1 MSKKGGWTE
10 VNSGVEVGE
19 SSSTVDAMGDIL
31 ETNNMWTAGTESDFV
46 LNASCKGYPLSAEP
60 CRVSELGQRGWHLL
74 DDALAYPVAVL
85 RRPALTHN
93 LAWMQNFVQRKGVAL
108 APHGKTTMSPELFRM
123 QLQAGAWGLTFAN
136 VHQLRVGLAAGAQRA
151 IIANQL
157 VSDADLDGLDLL
169 LNQYPQARVWFL
181 VDSLAQ
187 LRTLADWGARRGQP
201 RCWDVL
207 LELGIA
213 GYRTG
218 CRTHEQALALAQA
231 MAESGVVRLGGV
243 ECYEGGLGQ
252 CDSAHDM
259 EAVSALVRSVQ
270 ALVQQIDEQHLWGGE
285 EVLLSAGGS
294 AVFDLVI
301 PMLKTQVKS
310 RPVQGVLRSGC
321 YVTHDHWNYAR
332 YLKLVEAR
340 EGLSASL
347 QPALEVWAKVQSVPE
362 PGLAILSAGRRDLS
376 FDQCMPMP
384 VRWAANGQR
393 GEGAMQATPESWKVK
408 ALSDQHAHMV
418 FDTQGVWP
426 KVGDRVA
433 LGISHPC
440 TTFDKWRWMA
450 VIEDDG
456 CICGAISTHF

>member
-1 MSKKGGWTE
+1 MTH
-10 VNSGVEVGE
+10 
-19 SSSTVDAMGDIL
+19 
-31 ETNNMWTAGTESDFV
+31 DFV
-46 LNASCKGYPLSAEP
+46 LDGSCKGFPLHAQP
-60 CRVSELGQRGWHLL
+60 CAVSQLGDRHWHLL
-74 DDALAYPVAVL
+74 NGDLPFPVAVL
-85 RRPALTHN
+85 RRPALMHN
-93 LAWMQNFVQRKGVAL
+93 VAWMQDFVQRKGVAL
-108 APHGKTTMSPELFRM
+108 APHGKTTMSPELFRF
-123 QLQAGAWGLTFAN
+123 QLQAGAWGMTFAN
-136 VHQLRVGLAAGAQRA
+136 VQQLRVGLAAGAQRA

-157 VSDADLDGLDLL
+157 VTDADLDGLHHLL
-169 LNQYPQARVWFL
+169 QQHPPARVWFL

-187 LRTLADWGARRGQP
+187 LQALTDWGVRRNNKH
-201 RCWDVL
+201 CWDVL

-218 CRTHEQALALAQA
+218 CRTQEQALSLAKA
-231 MAESGVVRLGGV
+231 IAASPVTRLGGV
-243 ECYEGGLGQ
+243 ECYEGGLGR
-252 CDSAHDM
+252 CDSAHDI

-270 ALVQQIDEQHLWGGE
+270 TLVQQIDEQNLWGNE

-301 PMLKTQVKS
+301 PMLKQRVKS

-332 YLKLVEAR
+332 YLKLVEER

-347 QPALEVWAKVQSVPE
+347 LPALEVWAAVQSVPE
-362 PGLAILSAGRRDLS
+362 PGLAILGAGRRDLS

-384 VRWAANGQR
+384 VRWAARGQT
-393 GEGAMQATPESWKVK
+393 GPHAIQKCPSSWEVK

-418 FDTQGVWP
+418 FDAAGHWP
-426 KVGDRVA
+426 QVGDRVA

-450 VIEDDG
+450 IIEDDG
-456 CICGAISTHF
+456 RISGAISTHF

>member
-1 MSKKGGWTE
+1 MQTRI
-10 VNSGVEVGE
+10 
-19 SSSTVDAMGDIL
+19 D
-31 ETNNMWTAGTESDFV
+31 SDFV
-46 LNASCKGYPLSAEP
+46 LNARCKGFPLAAEP
-60 CRVSELGQRGWHLL
+60 CAVSELGERGWHLL
-74 DDALAYPVAVL
+74 DDLLAYPVAVL
-85 RRPALTHN
+85 RRPALMHN
-93 LAWMQNFVQRKGVAL
+93 LAWMQDFVQRKGVAL
-108 APHGKTTMSPELFRM
+108 APHGKTTMSPELFRL

-136 VHQLRVGLAAGAQRA
+136 VHQLRVGLAAGAERA

-157 VSDADLDGLDLL
+157 VSDADLDGLDGLL
-169 LNQYPQARVWFL
+169 RQYPKVRVWFL

-187 LRTLADWGARRGQP
+187 LAALANWAARRRNK

-218 CRTHEQALALAQA
+218 CRTHEQALVLAQA
-231 MAESGVVRLGGV
+231 IAASPVARLGGV
-243 ECYEGGLGQ
+243 ECYEGGLGR
-252 CDSAHDM
+252 CDSAQDI
-259 EAVSALVRSVQ
+259 EAVSALVRTVNSLVQ
-270 ALVQQIDEQHLWGGE
+270 AIDAQNLWGNH

-301 PMLKTQVKS
+301 PLLKLQVKS
-310 RPVQGVLRSGC
+310 RTVTGVLRSGC

-347 QPALEVWAKVQSVPE
+347 QAALEVWTQVQSVPE
-362 PGLAILSAGRRDLS
+362 PGLAILTAGRRDVS

-384 VRWAANGQR
+384 VRWAQRGQS

-418 FDTQGVWP
+418 FDTEGLWP
-426 KVGDRVA
+426 QVGDRVA

-456 CICGAISTHF
+456 RISGAISTHF

>member
-1 MSKKGGWTE
+1 MK
-10 VNSGVEVGE
+10 N
-19 SSSTVDAMGDIL
+19 
-31 ETNNMWTAGTESDFV
+31 DFV
-46 LNASCKGYPLSAEP
+46 LNAACKGFPLAAEP
-60 CRVSELGQRGWHLL
+60 CAVSQLGARNWNLL

-85 RRPALTHN
+85 RRPALMHN
-93 LAWMQNFVQRKGVAL
+93 LAWMQDFVKRKGVAL
-108 APHGKTTMSPELFRM
+108 APHGKTTLSPELFRM

-136 VHQLRVGLAAGAQRA
+136 VHQLRVGLAAGVQRA

-157 VSDADLDGLDLL
+157 VTDTDLDGLDLL
-169 LNQYPQARVWFL
+169 LRQNPEARVWFL

-187 LRTLADWGARRGQP
+187 LAVLADWGQRRGNTRP
-201 RCWDVL
+201 WDVL

-231 MAESGVVRLGGV
+231 MAASSVVRLGGL
-243 ECYEGGLGQ
+243 ECYEGGLGR
-252 CDSAHDM
+252 CDSAHDI

-270 ALVQQIDEQHLWGGE
+270 ALVQQIDAQNLWGGDA
-285 EVLLSAGGS
+285 VLLSAGGS

-340 EGLSASL
+340 EGLSESL
-347 QPALEVWAKVQSVPE
+347 QPALEIWTQVQSVPE
-362 PGLAILSAGRRDLS
+362 PGLAILTAGRRDLS

-384 VRWAANGQR
+384 VRWAPKAQR
-393 GEGAMQATPESWKVK
+393 AGAIQATPESWKVK

-418 FDTQGVWP
+418 FDAEGVWP
-426 KVGDRVA
+426 QVGDRVA

-450 VIEDDG
+450 IIEDDG
-456 CICGAISTHF
+456 RISGAISTHF

>member
-1 MSKKGGWTE
+1 M
-10 VNSGVEVGE
+10 
-19 SSSTVDAMGDIL
+19 AH
-31 ETNNMWTAGTESDFV
+31 DFV
-46 LNASCKGYPLSAEP
+46 LNAACKGFPLAAEP
-60 CRVSELGQRGWHLL
+60 CAVSQLGARGWHLL

-85 RRPALTHN
+85 RRPALAHN
-93 LAWMQNFVQRKGVAL
+93 LAWMQDFVQRKGVAL

-136 VHQLRVGLAAGAQRA
+136 VHQLRVGLAAGARRA

-157 VSDADLDGLDLL
+157 VSDADLDGLDFLL
-169 LNQYPQARVWFL
+169 CQYPQARVWFL

-187 LRTLADWGARRGQP
+187 LQTLTDWGARRGQP

-218 CRTHEQALALAQA
+218 CRTHEQALLLAQA

-243 ECYEGGLGQ
+243 ECYEGGLGK

-259 EAVSALVRSVQ
+259 EAVSALVRGVQ
-270 ALVQQIDEQHLWGGE
+270 ALVQQIDAQHLWGDD

-301 PMLKTQVKS
+301 PMLKTQVQS
-310 RPVQGVLRSGC
+310 RPVRGVLRSGC

-347 QPALEVWAKVQSVPE
+347 RPALEVWAKVQSVPE

-376 FDQCMPMP
+376 FDQCMPLP
-384 VRWAANGQR
+384 VRWAASGQR

-418 FDTQGVWP
+418 FAAEGVWP
-426 KVGDRVA
+426 QVGDRVA

-456 CICGAISTHF
+456 RISGAISTHF

>member
-1 MSKKGGWTE
+1 MHH
-10 VNSGVEVGE
+10 
-19 SSSTVDAMGDIL
+19 
-31 ETNNMWTAGTESDFV
+31 DFE
-46 LNASCKGYPLSAEP
+46 LNAACKGFPLAAEP
-60 CRVSELGQRGWHLL
+60 CAVSQLGARAWNLL

-85 RRPALTHN
+85 RRPALVHN
-93 LAWMQNFVQRKGVAL
+93 LAWMQDFVLRKGVAL

-136 VHQLRVGLAAGAQRA
+136 VHQLRVGLTAGAQRA

-157 VSDADLDGLDLL
+157 VSDADLDGLDFLL
-169 LNQYPQARVWFL
+169 KQFPQAQVWFL
-181 VDSLAQ
+181 VDSTAQ
-187 LRTLADWGARRGQP
+187 LDALADWGARRDNL

-218 CRTHEQALALAQA
+218 CRRHEQALALAQA
-231 MAESGVVRLGGV
+231 MAASPVVRLGGV

-252 CDSAHDM
+252 CDSAHDI

-270 ALVQQIDEQHLWGGE
+270 SLVQQLDVRNLWGND

-301 PMLKTQVKS
+301 PMLKLQVKS

-347 QPALEVWAKVQSVPE
+347 QPALEVWAKVLSVPE

-384 VRWAANGQR
+384 VRWAVSGRSGAD
-393 GEGAMQATPESWKVK
+393 AMQATPESWKVK

-418 FDTQGVWP
+418 FNADGVWP
-426 KVGDRVA
+426 QVGDRVA

-450 VIEDDG
+450 IIEDDG
-456 CICGAISTHF
+456 RISGAISTHF

>member
-1 MSKKGGWTE
+1 
-10 VNSGVEVGE
+10 
-19 SSSTVDAMGDIL
+19 
-31 ETNNMWTAGTESDFV
+31 
-46 LNASCKGYPLSAEP
+46 
-60 CRVSELGQRGWHLL
+60 
-74 DDALAYPVAVL
+74 
-85 RRPALTHN
+85 
-93 LAWMQNFVQRKGVAL
+93 
-108 APHGKTTMSPELFRM
+108 
-123 QLQAGAWGLTFAN
+123 
-136 VHQLRVGLAAGAQRA
+136 
-151 IIANQL
+151 
-157 VSDADLDGLDLL
+157 
-169 LNQYPQARVWFL
+169 
-181 VDSLAQ
+181 
-187 LRTLADWGARRGQP
+187 
-201 RCWDVL
+201 
-207 LELGIA
+207 
-213 GYRTG
+213 
-218 CRTHEQALALAQA
+218 
-231 MAESGVVRLGGV
+231 
-243 ECYEGGLGQ
+243 
-252 CDSAHDM
+252 M

-332 YLKLVEAR
+332 YLKLVEVR

-347 QPALEVWAKVQSVPE
+347 LPALEVWAKVQSVPE

-384 VRWAANGQR
+384 VRWAANGQS

-418 FDTQGVWP
+418 FDADGVWP
-426 KVGDRVA
+426 QVGDRVA

-456 CICGAISTHF
+456 RISGAISTHF

>member
-1 MSKKGGWTE
+1 ME
-10 VNSGVEVGE
+10 LR
-19 SSSTVDAMGDIL
+19 DMAH
-31 ETNNMWTAGTESDFV
+31 DFV
-46 LNASCKGYPLSAEP
+46 LNAACKGFPLAAEP
-60 CRVSELGQRGWHLL
+60 CAVSQLGARGWNLL
-74 DDALAYPVAVL
+74 DDTLAYPVAVL
-85 RRPALTHN
+85 RRPALAHN
-93 LAWMQNFVQRKGVAL
+93 LAWMQDFVQRKGVAL

-136 VHQLRVGLAAGAQRA
+136 VHQLRVGLDAGAQRA

-157 VSDADLDGLDLL
+157 VSDADLDGLDFL

-231 MAESGVVRLGGV
+231 MAESGVVSLGGV

-270 ALVQQIDEQHLWGGE
+270 TLVQQIDEQHLWGCE

-301 PMLKTQVKS
+301 PMLKTKVKS

-384 VRWAANGQR
+384 VRWVAGGHR
-393 GEGAMQATPESWKVK
+393 CTDTMQTTPESWKVK

-418 FDTQGVWP
+418 FDADGVWP
-426 KVGDRVA
+426 QVGDRVA

-450 VIEDDG
+450 IIEDDG
-456 CICGAISTHF
+456 RISGAISTHF

>member
-1 MSKKGGWTE
+1 
-10 VNSGVEVGE
+10 
-19 SSSTVDAMGDIL
+19 
-31 ETNNMWTAGTESDFV
+31 
-46 LNASCKGYPLSAEP
+46 
-60 CRVSELGQRGWHLL
+60 
-74 DDALAYPVAVL
+74 
-85 RRPALTHN
+85 
-93 LAWMQNFVQRKGVAL
+93 
-108 APHGKTTMSPELFRM
+108 M

-136 VHQLRVGLAAGAQRA
+136 VHQLRVGLLAGAERA
-151 IIANQL
+151 LIANQL
-157 VSDADLDGLDLL
+157 VTDADLDGLDLL
-169 LNQYPQARVWFL
+169 LCQNPQARVWFL

-187 LRTLADWGARRGQP
+187 LAVLADWGRRRGNARR
-201 RCWDVL
+201 WDVL

-213 GYRTG
+213 AYRTG
-218 CRTHEQALALAQA
+218 CRTHEQALALAQT
-231 MAESGVVRLGGV
+231 MAASPLVRLGGV
-243 ECYEGGLGQ
+243 ECYEGGLGK
-252 CDSAHDM
+252 CDSAHDI
-259 EAVSALVRSVQ
+259 EAVSGLVRSVQ
-270 ALVQQIDEQHLWGGE
+270 ALVQQIDAQNLWGGD

-340 EGLSASL
+340 EGLSESL
-347 QPALEVWAKVQSVPE
+347 QPALEIWTQVQSVPE
-362 PGLAILSAGRRDLS
+362 PGLAILTAGRRDLS

-384 VRWAANGQR
+384 VRWAARGHS
-393 GEGAMQATPESWKVK
+393 GEGAMQATPEPWKVK

-418 FDTQGVWP
+418 FDAEGVWP
-426 KVGDRVA
+426 TVGDRVA

-456 CICGAISTHF
+456 RISGAISTHF

>member
-1 MSKKGGWTE
+1 M
-10 VNSGVEVGE
+10 N
-19 SSSTVDAMGDIL
+19 D
-31 ETNNMWTAGTESDFV
+31 DFV
-46 LNASCKGYPLSAEP
+46 LNAACKGFPLAAEP
-60 CRVSELGQRGWHLL
+60 CALSQLGARGWNLL
-74 DDALAYPVAVL
+74 EDALAYPVAVL

-93 LAWMQNFVQRKGVAL
+93 LAWMQDFVQRKGVAL
-108 APHGKTTMSPELFRM
+108 APHGKTTLSPELFRM

-136 VHQLRVGLAAGAQRA
+136 VHQLRVGLAAGVQRA

-157 VSDADLDGLDLL
+157 VTDADLDGLDLL
-169 LNQYPQARVWFL
+169 LRQNPETRVWFL

-187 LRTLADWGARRGQP
+187 LAVLADWGQRRGP
-201 RCWDVL
+201 TRRWDVL

-218 CRTHEQALALAQA
+218 CRTHGQALALAQA
-231 MAESGVVRLGGV
+231 IAASPVVRLGGV
-243 ECYEGGLGQ
+243 ECYEGGLGR
-252 CDSAHDM
+252 CDSAHDI
-259 EAVSALVRSVQ
+259 EAVSTLVRSVQ
-270 ALVQQIDEQHLWGGE
+270 ALVQQIDAQNLWGSD

-301 PMLKTQVKS
+301 PMLQTQVKS

-347 QPALEVWAKVQSVPE
+347 QPALEIWTQVQSVPE
-362 PGLAILSAGRRDLS
+362 PGLAILTAGRRDLS

-384 VRWAANGQR
+384 VRWAARGHS

-418 FDTQGVWP
+418 FDAEGVGP
-426 KVGDRVA
+426 QVGDRVA

-450 VIEDDG
+450 IIEDDG
-456 CICGAISTHF
+456 RISGAISTHF

>member
-1 MSKKGGWTE
+1 M
-10 VNSGVEVGE
+10 VRN
-19 SSSTVDAMGDIL
+19 AMEMGM
-31 ETNNMWTAGTESDFV
+31 ENTGTAVAGLNGDFV
-46 LNASCKGYPLSAEP
+46 LDGACKGFPLAAKP
-60 CRVSELGQRGWHLL
+60 CTVAQLGDRGWNLL
-74 DDALAYPVAVL
+74 HDETAYPVAVL

-93 LAWMQNFVQRKGVAL
+93 LVWMQAFVQRKGVAL

-123 QLQAGAWGLTFAN
+123 QLQAGAWGLTFAH

-157 VSDADLDGLDLL
+157 ASDADLDGLDWLL
-169 LNQYPQARVWFL
+169 CQHPQARVWFC

-187 LRTLADWGARRGQP
+187 LEALADWGRRRKNA

-218 CRTHEQALALAQA
+218 CRTHAQALALAQA
-231 MAESGVVRLGGV
+231 MATSGVVRLGGV
-243 ECYEGGLGQ
+243 ECYEGGLGR
-252 CDSAHDM
+252 CDSAHDS

-270 ALVQQIDEQHLWGGE
+270 ALVQQLDAQKLWGGD

-301 PMLKTQVKS
+301 PMLKLQVQS

-332 YLKLVEAR
+332 YLKLVEQR

-347 QPALEVWAKVQSVPE
+347 QPALEVWTMVQSVPE
-362 PGLAILSAGRRDLS
+362 PGLAILNAGRRDLS

-384 VRWAANGQR
+384 VRWAPKRQR
-393 GEGAMQATPESWKVK
+393 APGAIAAAPEGWQVQ

-418 FDTQGVWP
+418 FAPEGVVP
-426 KVGDRVA
+426 QVGDRVA

-450 VIEDDG
+450 VMEDDG
-456 CICGAISTHF
+456 SISGAVSTHF

>member
-1 MSKKGGWTE
+1 ME
-10 VNSGVEVGE
+10 H
-19 SSSTVDAMGDIL
+19 
-31 ETNNMWTAGTESDFV
+31 DFV
-46 LNASCKGYPLSAEP
+46 LNAACKGFPLAAEP
-60 CRVSELGQRGWHLL
+60 CAVSQLGARGWHLL

-93 LAWMQNFVQRKGVAL
+93 LAWMQDFVQRKGVAL

-157 VSDADLDGLDLL
+157 VSDADLDGLDFLL
-169 LNQYPQARVWFL
+169 RQHPQARVWFL

-187 LRTLADWGARRGQP
+187 LQTLTDWGTRRGQP

-218 CRTHEQALALAQA
+218 CRTHEQALLLAQA

-243 ECYEGGLGQ
+243 ECYEGGLGK

-259 EAVSALVRSVQ
+259 EAVSALVRGVQ
-270 ALVQQIDEQHLWGGE
+270 ALVQQIDEQHLWGAD

-310 RPVQGVLRSGC
+310 RPIQGVLRSGC

-347 QPALEVWAKVQSVPE
+347 QPALEIWAKVQSVPE

-376 FDQCMPMP
+376 FDQCLPMP
-384 VRWAANGQR
+384 VRWAAR
-393 GEGAMQATPESWKVK
+393 GHRGANAIQATPESWKVK

-418 FDTQGVWP
+418 FDAEGVWP
-426 KVGDRVA
+426 QVGDRVA

-440 TTFDKWRWMA
+440 TPFDKWRWLA

-456 CICGAISTHF
+456 RISGAISTHF

>member
-1 MSKKGGWTE
+1 
-10 VNSGVEVGE
+10 
-19 SSSTVDAMGDIL
+19 MGDIM
-31 ETNNMWTAGTESDFV
+31 ETHNMWTAGTESDFV
-46 LNASCKGYPLSAEP
+46 LNASCKGYPLAAEP
-60 CRVSELGQRGWHLL
+60 CRVSALGQRGWQLL
-74 DDALAYPVAVL
+74 DDTLAYPVAVL

-157 VSDADLDGLDLL
+157 VSDADLDGLDFL

-201 RCWDVL
+201 RCWDVF

-231 MAESGVVRLGGV
+231 MAESGVVCLGGV

-252 CDSAHDM
+252 CDSAHDI

-384 VRWAANGQR
+384 VRWAARGHS
-393 GEGAMQATPESWKVK
+393 GEGAMQVTPESWKVK

-418 FDTQGVWP
+418 FDAHGQWP
-426 KVGDRVA
+426 QVGDRVA

-440 TTFDKWRWMA
+440 TTFDKWCWMA

-456 CICGAISTHF
+456 RISGAISTHF

>member
-1 MSKKGGWTE
+1 M
-10 VNSGVEVGE
+10 
-19 SSSTVDAMGDIL
+19 AH
-31 ETNNMWTAGTESDFV
+31 DFV
-46 LNASCKGYPLSAEP
+46 LNAACKGFPLAAEP
-60 CRVSELGQRGWHLL
+60 CAVSQLGARGWNLL

-85 RRPALTHN
+85 RRPALAHN
-93 LAWMQNFVQRKGVAL
+93 LVWMQDFVQRKGVAL

-123 QLQAGAWGLTFAN
+123 QLQAGAWGMTFAN

-157 VSDADLDGLDLL
+157 VSDADLDGLDFLL
-169 LNQYPQARVWFL
+169 RQHPQARVWFL

-187 LRTLADWGARRGQP
+187 LQTLTDWGARRGQP

-218 CRTHEQALALAQA
+218 CRTHEQALLLAQA

-259 EAVSALVRSVQ
+259 EAVSALVRGVQ
-270 ALVQQIDEQHLWGGE
+270 ALVQQIDAQHLWGDD

-301 PMLKTQVKS
+301 PMLKTQVQS

-362 PGLAILSAGRRDLS
+362 PGLAILSAGRRDVS

-384 VRWAANGQR
+384 VRWAAGGHR
-393 GEGAMQATPESWKVK
+393 DAGAMQVAPESWKVK

-418 FDTQGVWP
+418 FDADGVWP
-426 KVGDRVA
+426 QVGDRVA

-450 VIEDDG
+450 IIEDDG
-456 CICGAISTHF
+456 RISGAISTHF

>member
-1 MSKKGGWTE
+1 MQRCAG
-10 VNSGVEVGE
+10 SGAAFFLGE
-19 SSSTVDAMGDIL
+19 ARQLVAVDQLDGQFSRFQTAGDIQVQ
-31 ETNNMWTAGTESDFV
+31 TAF
-46 LNASCKGYPLSAEP
+46 
-60 CRVSELGQRGWHLL
+60 GQRLQQGGEFGAPAIFG
-74 DDALAYPVAVL
+74 DVIEYAALVV
-85 RRPALTHN
+85 
-93 LAWMQNFVQRKGVAL
+93 
-108 APHGKTTMSPELFRM
+108 
-123 QLQAGAWGLTFAN
+123 
-136 VHQLRVGLAAGAQRA
+136 VG
-151 IIANQL
+151 I
-157 VSDADLDGLDLL
+157 
-169 LNQYPQARVWFL
+169 
-181 VDSLAQ
+181 
-187 LRTLADWGARRGQP
+187 
-201 RCWDVL
+201 
-207 LELGIA
+207 
-213 GYRTG
+213 
-218 CRTHEQALALAQA
+218 
-231 MAESGVVRLGGV
+231 
-243 ECYEGGLGQ
+243 
-252 CDSAHDM
+252 DSAHDI
-259 EAVSALVRSVQ
+259 EAVSALVRSVNT
-270 ALVQQIDEQHLWGGE
+270 LVQQIDAQNLWGGD

-384 VRWAANGQR
+384 VRWAARGQS

-418 FDTQGVWP
+418 FDADGVWP
-426 KVGDRVA
+426 QVGDRVA

-456 CICGAISTHF
+456 RISGAISTHF

>member
-1 MSKKGGWTE
+1 
-10 VNSGVEVGE
+10 
-19 SSSTVDAMGDIL
+19 MGDIL
-31 ETNNMWTAGTESDFV
+31 ETINMWTAGMDSDFV
-46 LNASCKGYPLSAEP
+46 LNASCKGFPLTAEP

-93 LAWMQNFVQRKGVAL
+93 LAWMQDFVQRKGVAL
-108 APHGKTTMSPELFRM
+108 APHGKTTMSPELFRL
-123 QLQAGAWGLTFAN
+123 QLEAGAWGLTFAN

-157 VSDADLDGLDLL
+157 VSDVDLDGLDALL
-169 LNQYPQARVWFL
+169 HQHPQARVWFL

-187 LRTLADWGARRGQP
+187 LDALADWGARRGHA

-231 MAESGVVRLGGV
+231 IAASPIASLGGV
-243 ECYEGGLGQ
+243 ECYEGGLGR
-252 CDSAHDM
+252 CDSAHDI

-270 ALVQQIDEQHLWGGE
+270 ALVQQIDAQGLWGGD

-332 YLKLVEAR
+332 YLKLVEER
-340 EGLSASL
+340 EGLSSSL
-347 QPALEVWAKVQSVPE
+347 QPALEIWAKVQSVPE

-384 VRWAANGQR
+384 VRWSARGES

-418 FDTQGVWP
+418 FDASGVCP
-426 KVGDRVA
+426 QVGDRVA

-456 CICGAISTHF
+456 RISGAISTHF

>member
-1 MSKKGGWTE
+1 M
-10 VNSGVEVGE
+10 
-19 SSSTVDAMGDIL
+19 AH
-31 ETNNMWTAGTESDFV
+31 DFV
-46 LNASCKGYPLSAEP
+46 LNAACKGFPLAAEP
-60 CRVSELGQRGWHLL
+60 CAVSQLGGRGWHLL
-74 DDALAYPVAVL
+74 DDTLAYPVAVL
-85 RRPALTHN
+85 RRPALAHN
-93 LAWMQNFVQRKGVAL
+93 LAWMQDFVQRKGVAL

-157 VSDADLDGLDLL
+157 VSDADLDGLDFLL
-169 LNQYPQARVWFL
+169 RQHPQARVWFL
-181 VDSLAQ
+181 IDSLAQ
-187 LRTLADWGARRGQP
+187 LQALADWGARRSNP
-201 RCWDVL
+201 RSWDVL

-218 CRTHEQALALAQA
+218 CRTHERALALAQA
-231 MAESGVVRLGGV
+231 IAAAPFVRLGGV
-243 ECYEGGLGQ
+243 ECYEGGLGK

-259 EAVSALVRSVQ
+259 EAVSGLVRSVQ
-270 ALVQQIDEQHLWGGE
+270 ALVQQIDTQNLWGND

-301 PMLKTQVKS
+301 PMLKTKVKS

-384 VRWAANGQR
+384 VRWAARGQCS
-393 GEGAMQATPESWKVK
+393 EGAMQATPDSWKVK

-418 FDTQGVWP
+418 FDAGGVWP
-426 KVGDRVA
+426 QVGDRVA

-456 CICGAISTHF
+456 RISGAISTHF

>member
-1 MSKKGGWTE
+1 MQT
-10 VNSGVEVGE
+10 
-19 SSSTVDAMGDIL
+19 THMQTTD
-31 ETNNMWTAGTESDFV
+31 SDFV
-46 LNASCKGYPLSAEP
+46 LDARCKGFPLAAEP

-74 DDALAYPVAVL
+74 DDALPYPVAAL
-85 RRPALTHN
+85 RRPALMHN
-93 LAWMQNFVQRKGVAL
+93 LAWMQDFVQRKGVAL
-108 APHGKTTMSPELFRM
+108 APHGKTSMSPELFRM
-123 QLQAGAWGLTFAN
+123 QLQAGAWGLTFAT

-157 VSDADLDGLDLL
+157 VSDADLDGLDFLL
-169 LNQYPQARVWFL
+169 SQHPQAQVWFL

-187 LRTLADWGARRGQP
+187 LGALANWGARRHNT
-201 RCWDVL
+201 RRWDVL

-218 CRTHEQALALAQA
+218 CRTHDQALALAQA
-231 MAESGVVRLGGV
+231 IAASPVVRLGGV
-243 ECYEGGLGQ
+243 ECYEGGLGR
-252 CDSAHDM
+252 CDSAHDI

-270 ALVQQIDEQHLWGGE
+270 ALVQHIDAQGLWGGE
-285 EVLLSAGGS
+285 AVLLSAGGS

-301 PMLKTQVKS
+301 PMLKLQVKS

-384 VRWAANGQR
+384 VRWAAQGHS

-418 FDTQGVWP
+418 FDAQGVWP
-426 KVGDRVA
+426 QVGDRVA

-450 VIEDDG
+450 IIEDDG
-456 CICGAISTHF
+456 RISGAISTHF

>member
-1 MSKKGGWTE
+1 ME
-10 VNSGVEVGE
+10 LR
-19 SSSTVDAMGDIL
+19 DMAH
-31 ETNNMWTAGTESDFV
+31 DFV
-46 LNASCKGYPLSAEP
+46 LNAACKGFPLAAEP
-60 CRVSELGQRGWHLL
+60 CAVSQLGARGWNLL
-74 DDALAYPVAVL
+74 HDALAYPVAVL
-85 RRPALTHN
+85 RRPALAHN
-93 LAWMQNFVQRKGVAL
+93 LAWMQDFVQRKGVAL

-123 QLQAGAWGLTFAN
+123 QLQAGAWGMTFAN

-157 VSDADLDGLDLL
+157 VCDADLDGLDALL
-169 LNQYPQARVWFL
+169 RQHPQARVWFL

-187 LRTLADWGARRGQP
+187 LQALADWGTRRNNA

-231 MAESGVVRLGGV
+231 VAASPVVRLGGV

-259 EAVSALVRSVQ
+259 EAVSALVRNVKT
-270 ALVQQIDEQHLWGGE
+270 LVQQIDAQNLWGGD

-301 PMLKTQVKS
+301 PMLKLQVQS

-362 PGLAILSAGRRDLS
+362 PGLAILSAGRRDVS

-384 VRWAANGQR
+384 VRWAAGGHR
-393 GEGAMQATPESWKVK
+393 DAGAMQVAPESWKVK

-418 FDTQGVWP
+418 FDAEGVWP
-426 KVGDRVA
+426 QVGDRVA

-450 VIEDDG
+450 IIEDDG
-456 CICGAISTHF
+456 RISGAISTHF

>member
-1 MSKKGGWTE
+1 
-10 VNSGVEVGE
+10 
-19 SSSTVDAMGDIL
+19 MGDIL
-31 ETNNMWTAGTESDFV
+31 ETINMWTAGIESDFV
-46 LNASCKGYPLSAEP
+46 LNASCKGFPLTAEP

-93 LAWMQNFVQRKGVAL
+93 LAWMQDFVQRKGVAL
-108 APHGKTTMSPELFRM
+108 APHGKTTMSPELFRL

-157 VSDADLDGLDLL
+157 VSDADLDGLDALL
-169 LNQYPQARVWFL
+169 HQHPQARVWFL

-187 LRTLADWGARRGQP
+187 LDALADWGARRGHA

-231 MAESGVVRLGGV
+231 IAASPIASLGGV
-243 ECYEGGLGQ
+243 ECYEGGLGR
-252 CDSAHDM
+252 CDSAHDI

-270 ALVQQIDEQHLWGGE
+270 ALVQQIDAQGLWGGD

-332 YLKLVEAR
+332 YLKLVEER
-340 EGLSASL
+340 EGLSSSL
-347 QPALEVWAKVQSVPE
+347 QPALEIWAKVQSVPE

-384 VRWAANGQR
+384 VRWAARGES
-393 GEGAMQATPESWKVK
+393 GEGAMQATHESWKVK

-418 FDTQGVWP
+418 FDASGVCP
-426 KVGDRVA
+426 QVGDRVA

-456 CICGAISTHF
+456 RISGAISTHF